1 MRKLT
6 IALTIAVGLI
16 TVVSDANAARIRCG
30 SSWEICAQ
38 RGRGPGYLKPQPTQP
53 AAYKT
58 KQ

>member
-1 MRKLT
+1 MKT
-6 IALTIAVGLI
+6 AIAIVILLVLASIDTA
-16 TVVSDANAARIRCG
+16 DAARIRCG

-38 RGRGPGYLKPQPTQP
+38 RGRGPSYPKPQPTQP